1 MEQQEALQIRARKE
15 VLEFLLKSAGW
26 GLLDEYLK
34 DQVKY
39 RESDLMQLPVRNL
52 EEMAAF
58 NYQRGIKDGLIL
70 ALAIPVSML
79 EEAQMKWQELLEEHR
94 DEHGG

>member
-1 MEQQEALQIRARKE
+1 
-15 VLEFLLKSAGW
+15 
-26 GLLDEYLK
+26 
-34 DQVKY
+34 
-39 RESDLMQLPVRNL
+39 MQLPVRNL